1 MQLHLL
7 GQRLWRTKGEEQ
19 DANKKEYIECL
30 KLLEGE
36 LGDKPYFGGENFGF
50 VDVNLMPYF
59 SWLYVFEIAANFS
72 IEAECPKLITW
83 AKGAWK
89 RRVCPL
95 LFLIVRSFMTSFT
108 IEEVAWYRVEQCKLA
123 YKMLGR
129 TLGLNSLV

>member
-7 GQRLWRTKGEEQ
+7 GARLWRTKGEEQ
-19 DANKKEYIECL
+19 EANKKEYIECL

-59 SWLYVFEIAANFS
+59 SWLYVFEIAANFN

-83 AKGAWK
+83 AKRCMEK
-89 RRVCPL
+89 KSVSTSLPDRQKFYDF
-95 LFLIVRSFMTSFT
+95 FLQLKKWHG
-108 IEEVAWYRVEQCKLA
+108 IE
-123 YKMLGR
+123 
-129 TLGLNSLV
+129 